1 MQKEQQNNQDKTE
14 LKVGVVTSHP
24 KGFGFITTEAGEE
37 YFVPPPLMRTILP
50 GDRVSFS
57 LEPGKQPGQFQ
68 ASRATLLERRAGV
81 WLGSVTNIDGYWRLE
96 PDEPCFVKMNLRGV
110 TYIPPGVVV
119 AVRVPTKGAL
129 LTDSLDVSL
138 ERVLGER
145 FRKGFDVDY
154 ALAKFDFAPGFSPAA
169 LVQAAKLPKEIEP
182 FELMRSDRKDLRT
195 SAFVTIDG
203 ESTRDFD
210 DAVLA
215 TVKPDG
221 FQIKVAIADVSHYVK
236 PGSALDRDAR
246 SRATSVYLPGKT
258 VPMLPEALSNGL
270 CSLNPDADRLTV
282 VASIDMAPDGQVRS
296 CEFFRAIIS
305 SKARLTYKQ
314 VTDILEKGAAV
325 TGAPAVADNLAAL
338 HAVYKLLDGQRK
350 ARGVMEFEDAEP
362 KLVIGED
369 GEMRLTWEHRTMAH
383 KLVEELMLLA
393 NRCVAQKL
401 FDMHG
406 EGLFRHQPLPPAED
420 WAELATWAAA
430 RGMQL
435 PAEPSLKALAD
446 LACQANTPEEASI
459 VELRVR
465 QVMQQAQYNTHE
477 PSHFSLGF
485 ASYAHFTSPI
495 RRYADLTVHRLL
507 LGQATIDDVLRETAA
522 DCSER
527 SRSARLAE
535 RQVWD
540 RLKKRLLVRDVPKDT
555 ELEAKVVF
563 ATGRRGIR
571 VVIDAWQ
578 CAALLPAEN
587 LLEEGYNFN
596 ADSQTWLK
604 EGKAV
609 EPGIRFTVRW
619 TALDEDRGRTELT
632 ARLV

>member
-1 MQKEQQNNQDKTE
+1 MQKEQRNTQEKSE
-14 LKVGVVTSHP
+14 LKIGQVSAHP
-24 KGFGFITTEAGEE
+24 KGFGFITTEIGEE
-37 YFVPPPLMRTILP
+37 YFVPPALMRTMLP

-57 LEPGKQPGQFQ
+57 IEAGKQPGQFQ
-68 ASRATLLERRAGV
+68 VSRATLVERRAGV
-81 WLGSVTNIDGYWRLE
+81 WLGTVSNIDGYWRLE
-96 PDEPCFVKMNLRGV
+96 PDEACFVKLNLRNV
-110 TYIPPGVVV
+110 TYIPPGTVV

-129 LTDSLDVSL
+129 LTESLDVSL

-145 FRKGFDVDY
+145 HRKGFDVDY

-169 LVQAAKLPKEIEP
+169 VTQAAKLPKEIEP
-182 FELMRSDRKDLRT
+182 IELLRSDRRDMRT
-195 SAFVTIDG
+195 EAFVTIDG

-215 TVKPDG
+215 KAKPTG
-221 FQIKVAIADVSHYVK
+221 YSVLVAIADVSHYVK
-236 PGSALDRDAR
+236 PGSPLDRDSRA
-246 SRATSVYLPGKT
+246 RATSVYLPGKT

-270 CSLNPDADRLTV
+270 CSLNPDAERLAV
-282 VASIDMAPDGQVRS
+282 VASIDLSPEGEVRS
-296 CEFFRAIIS
+296 CEFFRAVIA

-338 HAVYKLLDGQRK
+338 HGVYKLLDKQRK

-369 GEMRLTWEHRTMAH
+369 GEMRLTWEYRTMAH

-393 NRCVAQKL
+393 NRCVAKKL
-401 FDMHG
+401 YDMHG

-420 WAELATWAAA
+420 WTELAQWAAT
-430 RGMQL
+430 RGMTL
-435 PAEPSLKALAD
+435 PAEPSLKALAE
-446 LACQANTPEEASI
+446 LSMQAGSPEEASI

-465 QVMQQAQYNTHE
+465 QVMQQAQYDTLE

-485 ASYAHFTSPI
+485 DSYAHFTSPI

-527 SRSARLAE
+527 ARSARLAE

-540 RLKKRLLVRDVPKDT
+540 RLKKRLLARDVPKDT
-555 ELEAKVVF
+555 ELDAKVVF
-563 ATGRRGIR
+563 STGRRGIR
-571 VVIDAWQ
+571 VVIEAWQ
-578 CAALLPAEN
+578 CAALVPAEN
-587 LLEEGYNFN
+587 LLEEGYNFVT
-596 ADSQTWLK
+596 DTQTWNK

-609 EPGIRFTVRW
+609 EPGVRFVVRW
-619 TALDEDRGRTELT
+619 TALEEDRGRTELT
-632 ARLV
+632 AHLI

>member
-1 MQKEQQNNQDKTE
+1 M
-14 LKVGVVTSHP
+14 KVGVVSAHP
-24 KGFGFITTEAGEE
+24 KGFGFITTEIGEE
-37 YFVPPPLMRTILP
+37 YFVPPALMRTMLP
-50 GDRVSFS
+50 GDRVSFAI
-57 LEPGKQPGQFQ
+57 EAGKQPGQFQ
-68 ASRATLLERRAGV
+68 VARASLVERRAGI
-81 WLGSVTNIDGYWRLE
+81 WLGTVSNIDGYWRLE

-110 TYIPPGVVV
+110 TYIPPGMVV
-119 AVRVPTKGAL
+119 AVRVPTKGAV
-129 LTDSLDVSL
+129 LTEALDVSL

-154 ALAKFDFAPGFSPAA
+154 ALAKFDFAPGFAPAA
-169 LVQAAKLPKEIEP
+169 LTQAAKLPREIEP
-182 FELMRSDRKDLRT
+182 IELLRSDRKDLRAA
-195 SAFVTIDG
+195 AFVTIDG

-215 TVKPDG
+215 KAKGDG
-221 FQIKVAIADVSHYVK
+221 FLIQVAIADVSHYVK
-236 PGSALDRDAR
+236 PGSPLDRDAR
-246 SRATSVYLPGKT
+246 ERATSVYLPGKT

-270 CSLNPDADRLTV
+270 CSLNPDAERLTV
-282 VASIDMAPDGQVRS
+282 VASIDMGADGQVRS
-296 CEFFRAIIS
+296 CEFFRAIIT

-325 TGAPAVADNLAAL
+325 TGAPAVAENLATL
-338 HAVYKLLDGQRK
+338 HAVYKLLDAQRK

-369 GEMRLTWEHRTMAH
+369 GEMRLTWEYRTMAH

-401 FDMHG
+401 YDMHG

-420 WAELATWAAA
+420 WAELVTWATA
-430 RGMQL
+430 RGLTL
-435 PAEPSLKALAD
+435 PAEPSLRALAE
-446 LACQANTPEEASI
+446 LACQAHSPEEASI

-465 QVMQQAQYNTHE
+465 QVMQQAQYDTRE

-507 LGQATIDDVLRETAA
+507 LGQVSIDEALRETAA

-527 SRSARLAE
+527 ARSARLAE

-540 RLKKRLLVRDVPKDT
+540 RLKKRILARDVAKDT

-578 CAALLPAEN
+578 CAALVPAEN

-596 ADSQTWLK
+596 ADSQAWVK
-604 EGKAV
+604 AGKAV
-609 EPGIRFTVRW
+609 EPGVRFTVRW
-619 TALDEDRGRTELT
+619 TALEEDRGRTELT